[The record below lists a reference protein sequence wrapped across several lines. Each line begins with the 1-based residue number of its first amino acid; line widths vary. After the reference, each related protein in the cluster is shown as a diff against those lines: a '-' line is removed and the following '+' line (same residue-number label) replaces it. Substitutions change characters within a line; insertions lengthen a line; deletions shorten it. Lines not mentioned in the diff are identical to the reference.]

1 MDRIEYAIN
10 KNFKA
15 ATGKF
20 KSIMETLST
29 VAVFVFFFT
38 EVKPARQSYESYR
51 FGFQNHC
58 RW

>member
-1 MDRIEYAIN
+1 MDRIESTIN

-29 VAVFVFFFT
+29 AVVVFSLL
-38 EVKPARQSYESYR
+38 K
-51 FGFQNHC
+51 
-58 RW
+58 

>member
-1 MDRIEYAIN
+1 MDRIEYTIN

-20 KSIMETLST
+20 KSILETLST
-29 VAVFVFFFT
+29 VVVVFT
-38 EVKPARQSYESYR
+38 EVKLARQSYESYR
-51 FGFQNHC
+51 FGLQNHC